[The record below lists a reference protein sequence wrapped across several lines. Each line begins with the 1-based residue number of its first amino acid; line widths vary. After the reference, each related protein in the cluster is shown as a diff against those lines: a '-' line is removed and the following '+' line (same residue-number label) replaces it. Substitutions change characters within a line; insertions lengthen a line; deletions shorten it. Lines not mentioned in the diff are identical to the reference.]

1 MRLSVYFFCFLF
13 AIGAMPGFVNASEMA
28 VLTAETW
35 EEYAPQGKEVDSIYG
50 DFVLRNERLVAVVA
64 KPVKGRNANTTV
76 KQVGGAV
83 IDLTER
89 HRLNDQ
95 LSAFYPGARQ
105 YPLQLQGLNV
115 LDPDV
120 KEEPGKALIE
130 GPSVELRCISPAREG
145 HPEIEL
151 IYSLKDGEPYLRV
164 TSIYRNPWKSP
175 LMISLVDEVRADNTF
190 EKTRDG
196 ESKLFWV
203 YDKWFGQAY
212 GILAEDHTIQSQGDE
227 YNRATAL
234 HYLKDGQE
242 TVKLGPGQKYVLS
255 RRLFPKANLVGVK
268 SQARLIDGESLFP
281 VSLNVTDAGGQP
293 VADADVALLLGGRP
307 YGNARTSERGRVA
320 FPLPPGKFRAKVSA
334 LGRGS
339 REVSFQVTGS
349 RKELSVEFPIASR
362 VVTRV
367 SDVEG
372 NPIACK
378 VQFLGIEGTESPHFG
393 PDSGEHAV
401 HNLYY
406 SHDGRFTQIL
416 PPGTYQVIISHGP
429 EYEAVFTRLEVGPG
443 QEVPLRATLKRVVN
457 TTGWVSADFHSHSSP
472 SGDNTGSQFGRVLNL
487 VAEHLEFAPCT
498 EHNRLSTYVP
508 HLKRLGIEQAI
519 ATATGIELTEPTRTL
534 SQVNHQNAFPLI
546 VKPHTQDWGG
556 PLPHEDPPVQIER
569 LALWD
574 SGSEKLVQENHPD
587 IGQLFFDK
595 DGDGQPDGGFKKMFG
610 YMDVI
615 EVHPLENI
623 IPFQVTYL
631 YTYRQKTT
639 VRNHRIFNWLQL
651 LNQGYRIPG
660 VVNTDAHYNFHGS
673 GWLRNYLRS
682 PTDDPAQIKTL
693 DIVHAAERGNL
704 IMTNGP
710 FLEVHARAAGEGPKG
725 SGTAGDDIRAPGGK
739 LTLHVRVQCPNWFDV
754 DRVQILIN
762 GQPDPLLNHTRVNN
776 PALFSDDVVK
786 FDYKIQVELKSDAHL
801 IVVAVGENSEL
812 GPVMGPERGKAAPL
826 AVSNP
831 IYVDVDGGGFEPNGD
846 TLGSPLPVRLDRP
859 VEKSAKASN

>member
-1 MRLSVYFFCFLF
+1 
-13 AIGAMPGFVNASEMA
+13 MPGFVNASELA
-28 VLTAETW
+28 VLTAGTW

-443 QEVPLRATLKRVVN
+443 QEVPPAGYPEAR
-457 TTGWVSADFHSHSSP
+457 
-472 SGDNTGSQFGRVLNL
+472 
-487 VAEHLEFAPCT
+487 
-498 EHNRLSTYVP
+498 
-508 HLKRLGIEQAI
+508 
-519 ATATGIELTEPTRTL
+519 
-534 SQVNHQNAFPLI
+534 
-546 VKPHTQDWGG
+546 
-556 PLPHEDPPVQIER
+556 
-569 LALWD
+569 
-574 SGSEKLVQENHPD
+574 
-587 IGQLFFDK
+587 GQ
-595 DGDGQPDGGFKKMFG
+595 
-610 YMDVI
+610 Y
-615 EVHPLENI
+615 
-623 IPFQVTYL
+623 
-631 YTYRQKTT
+631 
-639 VRNHRIFNWLQL
+639 NWL
-651 LNQGYRIPG
+651 G
-660 VVNTDAHYNFHGS
+660 
-673 GWLRNYLRS
+673 
-682 PTDDPAQIKTL
+682 
-693 DIVHAAERGNL
+693 
-704 IMTNGP
+704 
-710 FLEVHARAAGEGPKG
+710 
-725 SGTAGDDIRAPGGK
+725 
-739 LTLHVRVQCPNWFDV
+739 
-754 DRVQILIN
+754 
-762 GQPDPLLNHTRVNN
+762 
-776 PALFSDDVVK
+776 
-786 FDYKIQVELKSDAHL
+786 
-801 IVVAVGENSEL
+801 
-812 GPVMGPERGKAAPL
+812 
-826 AVSNP
+826 
-831 IYVDVDGGGFEPNGD
+831 
-846 TLGSPLPVRLDRP
+846 
-859 VEKSAKASN
+859 